1 MFKFANINNKNLY
14 HGKKENNEGIPSTV
28 KKNMFLRQV
37 VTEVEHTKELAPDI
51 VNRLKNIFS
60 KKKFDGIEKCSY
72 EVVIALG
79 MSGNPEL
86 RLLASE
92 FNVILNNACK

>member
-1 MFKFANINNKNLY
+1 MEKLEKT
-14 HGKKENNEGIPSTV
+14 EGISSTV

-37 VTEVEHTKELAPDI
+37 ASDVEHTKQLAPDAI
-51 VNRLKNIFS
+51 NHLKNIFY
-60 KKKFDGIEKCSY
+60 KKKFNGIEKCSY

-86 RLLASE
+86 RSLASE
-92 FNVILNNACK
+92 FNAILNNTCR

>member
-1 MFKFANINNKNLY
+1 MENQKNS
-14 HGKKENNEGIPSTV
+14 EVSSTV
-28 KKNMFLRQV
+28 KKNMFLRQAIS
-37 VTEVEHTKELAPDI
+37 EVEHSKQLSPDA

-60 KKKFDGIEKCSY
+60 KQKFNGIEKCCY

-86 RLLASE
+86 RTLAGE
-92 FNVILNNACK
+92 FNAILNNACR